1 MSQERDSAAGA
12 STTGGSSAGPADER
26 PRRGVAP
33 PRSRAHQTYRIAGVV
48 TVAVSL
54 TVVPASSLLGHQ
66 RLGVIALVALLL
78 TLVVMRFQRP
88 QGTWI
93 SARSRLFDVLFG
105 ALLALALLVL
115 AAYADLPRI
124 SG

>member
-1 MSQERDSAAGA
+1 M
-12 STTGGSSAGPADER
+12 
-26 PRRGVAP
+26 AP